1 MADTKITE
9 LTELTAIAPEGLVVV
24 VDDVV
29 GTPTTKK
36 ATEKSLVNARTV
48 MSIVPAANFS
58 RGPGTSVQSAFAI
71 LATKSVGSSRSH
83 TSHSKNTEEKRQP
96 ALTSVSQSKEIPA
109 YNELAAAY
117 LNSLMTSVGSVTA
130 TKT

>member
-1 MADTKITE
+1 MTQPKSPTPHGKVA
-9 LTELTAIAPEGLVVV
+9 AIVQEMNGFSSI
-24 VDDVV
+24 D
-29 GTPTTKK
+29 K
-36 ATEKSLVNARTV
+36 NARRTYRNDLNTLLQDAESLGISDDELV
-48 MSIVPAANFS
+48 Q
-58 RGPGTSVQSAFAI
+58 SVQSAFAI